1 MKISREPLFSALVKM
16 SALDKR
22 ASLPIRSCAKIS
34 SSGKECRL
42 SFSDLDNWM
51 TVDLPCVGKLECAT
65 QLAKLKAFCGQS
77 KADEITLE
85 LSSQRL
91 QASDGTSTAK
101 LDIIPIE
108 DAPEFPEVPKLQ
120 EADPSLLR
128 AFKACLPCASTDE
141 TRYVLNGVFVEGDRA
156 VAADSRRLTVCE
168 LDCKFDK
175 PAILARAGVAIILS
189 AMEGCESLLCA
200 LENTKAHFSS
210 GETTLTVNL
219 IDGIFPNWKQVIP
232 TDPKWF
238 PIDREFLV
246 ASLESAKIFTT
257 EKICSVEIESGG
269 KEIAFRVGKEEFL
282 SLSAQSLPPF
292 KTCLVPQYPLDFLKV
307 CTSKTI
313 DMALADHLSP
323 VMFRDGKLLGLIM
336 PLRMG

>member
-1 MKISREPLFSALVKM
+1 
-16 SALDKR
+16 
-22 ASLPIRSCAKIS
+22 
-34 SSGKECRL
+34 
-42 SFSDLDNWM
+42 M

-65 QLAKLKAFCGQS
+65 QLVKLKAFCGQS

-85 LSSQRL
+85 LYGQRL

-101 LDIIPIE
+101 LDIMPVE
-108 DAPEFPEVPKLQ
+108 DAPEFPKVPKLS
-120 EADPSLLR
+120 EVDPSVLL
-128 AFKACLPCASTDE
+128 ALKACLPCASTDE
-141 TRYVLNGVFVEGDRA
+141 TRYVLNGVFIEGDRA
-156 VAADSRRLTVCE
+156 VATDGRRLTVCE

-175 PAILARAGVAIILS
+175 PAILPRAAVTIILS
-189 AMEGCESLLCA
+189 AMEDCESLLCA

-219 IDGIFPNWKQVIP
+219 IDGSFPNWKQVIP
-232 TDPKWF
+232 ADSKWF
-238 PIDREFLV
+238 LIDREFLV
-246 ASLESAKIFTT
+246 ASLESSKLFTT
-257 EKICSVEIESGG
+257 ERISGVEMESGG

-292 KTCLVPQYPLDFLKV
+292 KTCLVPQYPLDFLKA
-307 CTSKTI
+307 CTSKTV

-336 PLRMG
+336 PLRMS